1 MATDQYHEPIELL
14 DEKTRNITRILK
26 SIMEEFEAVDWYNQR
41 MNATSDEALRDI
53 LKHNRDEEL
62 EHAVMGIEWLRRQLP
77 ELDAELRENLFTEG
91 PIGHHDEEGEED
103 APSGNK
109 SLNIGKLKR

>member
-14 DEKTRNITRILK
+14 DEKTRDITRVIK
-26 SIMEEFEAVDWYNQR
+26 SVMEEFEAVDWYNQR
-41 MNATSDEALRDI
+41 MSATKDKEVYDI

-62 EHAVMGIEWLRRQLP
+62 EHAAMGIEWLRRQLP
-77 ELDAELRENLFTEG
+77 ELDEELRENLFKEG
-91 PIGHHDEEGEED
+91 PIGHHDDEGEDDE
-103 APSGNK
+103 GNK

>member
-1 MATDQYHEPIELL
+1 MASDQYHEPIELL
-14 DEKTRNITRILK
+14 DEKTQDLTRIIK

-41 MNATSDEALRDI
+41 MSATKDQELRDI

-62 EHAVMGIEWLRRQLP
+62 EHAAMGIEWLRRQLP
-77 ELDAELRENLFTEG
+77 EFDAELRENLFKEG
-91 PIGHHDEEGEED
+91 PIGHHDDEDEES
-103 APSGNK
+103 PSGNQ